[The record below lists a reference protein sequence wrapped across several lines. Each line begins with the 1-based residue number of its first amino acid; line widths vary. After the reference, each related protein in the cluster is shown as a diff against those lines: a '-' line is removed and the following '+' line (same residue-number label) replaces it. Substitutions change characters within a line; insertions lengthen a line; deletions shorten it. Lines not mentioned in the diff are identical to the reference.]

1 MIFDNSVVVDIEA
14 TGGFP
19 QSARIIEIG
28 VVAFEKGKKVLEWE
42 TLVNPKKKIPRFIQ
56 NHIGITDEMVE
67 DAPLFR
73 VVSKKLREIL
83 DGKLL
88 IAHNVSI
95 DLAYLQREF
104 NFLGLNYSPQVFCSL
119 KLSQKLYPIF
129 RKHGLDSIVDRFDIH
144 TKRRHRALGDVLIVC
159 QLLQQMQKD
168 FSNQYLDSAI
178 KTLMTQLNSN
188 GKKNSLGTLH

>member
-1 MIFDNSVVVDIEA
+1 MIFNNSVVVDIEA

-28 VVAFEKGKKVLEWE
+28 VVAFEEGKKVLEWE
-42 TLVNPKKKIPRFIQ
+42 TLVNPKKRIPRFIQ

-73 VVSKKLREIL
+73 VVAKRLREIL

-88 IAHNVSI
+88 IAHNVFV

-104 NFLGLNYSPQVFCSL
+104 NFLGLKYSPQVFCSL

-129 RKHGLDSIVDRFDIH
+129 RKHGLDSIVDRFIYTD
-144 TKRRHRALGDVLIVC
+144 RRHRALGDVLIVC
-159 QLLQQMQKD
+159 ELLKQMQKD
-168 FSNQYLDSAI
+168 FSNQYLDSVI
-178 KTLMTQLNSN
+178 GIESTQ
-188 GKKNSLGTLH
+188 

>member
-1 MIFDNSVVVDIEA
+1 MIFNNSVVVDIEA

-28 VVAFEKGKKVLEWE
+28 VVAFEEGKKVLEWE
-42 TLVNPKKKIPRFIQ
+42 TLVNPKKRIPRFIQ

-73 VVSKKLREIL
+73 VVAKRLREIL

-88 IAHNVSI
+88 IAHNVFV

-104 NFLGLNYSPQVFCSL
+104 NFLGLKYSPQVFCSL

-129 RKHGLDSIVDRFDIH
+129 RKHGLDSIVDRFEIYTD
-144 TKRRHRALGDVLIVC
+144 RRHRALGDVLIVC
-159 QLLQQMQKD
+159 ELLKQMQKD
-168 FSNQYLDSAI
+168 FSNQYLDSVI
-178 KTLMTQLNSN
+178 RNVMNQLNNNREKIS
-188 GKKNSLGTLH
+188 